1 MREPRILIVLVL
13 AAALLFAV
21 SAAAQVI
28 VLTRATVV
36 DGTGAGPQKDFTIII
51 ENGRIRDMGP
61 SSKIS
66 VPAGATVWTSAAS
79 SSHLASSTP
88 TATSAQKREPQLRQY
103 ALYGVTTTTSMQT
116 RSGRSRPGAGSAK
129 ARRVARRESLHVK
142 YRFAPDPE
150 VRHAGAGARQGR
162 RDRRRGRRLHQ
173 GLGGQRVRH
182 AGQAQS

>member
-61 SSKIS
+61 SSKTP
-66 VPAGATVWTSAAS
+66 VPAGATVLDLSGKFIAP
-79 SSHLASSTP
+79 ASSTR
-88 TATSAQKREPQLRQY
+88 TATWERKPSPNCA
-103 ALYGVTTTTSMQT
+103 ST
-116 RSGRSRPGAGSAK
+116 RFTA
-129 ARRVARRESLHVK
+129 
-142 YRFAPDPE
+142 
-150 VRHAGAGARQGR
+150 
-162 RDRRRGRRLHQ
+162 
-173 GLGGQRVRH
+173 
-182 AGQAQS
+182 